1 MLRCLSDFSERG
13 LDVGMVFIWW
23 VYSVACFVHRIIIVL
38 LVRDVGWLLCKCE
51 VAFLNI
57 LISMLQLP

>member
-1 MLRCLSDFSERG
+1 MVGVQCDMLCTQN
-13 LDVGMVFIWW
+13 
-23 VYSVACFVHRIIIVL
+23 IVL
-38 LVRDVGWLLCKCE
+38 LLRDVGWLLRKCE